1 MKDPKISA
9 VIFDMDGL
17 IIDSEPLWK
26 IAEIEIFK
34 EVGFDFTIE
43 MCALTTGM
51 RIDEVV
57 EFWRK
62 KLKWQNFTNI
72 EIVDKIQN
80 KMIQLIK
87 ENGKLL
93 PGIIDALNLLKA
105 NDVLIA
111 LASSS
116 SMSLINATVDTL
128 KIREFF
134 NIIHSAENEIAGKPN
149 PAVFLSTAKMLNV
162 QPNKCLVLEDSKA
175 GMLAGINA
183 NMRTIVIPEKNSNPK
198 WANQS
203 YKTLKSINEFHL
215 NLLNL

>member
-1 MKDPKISA
+1 MKDHKISA

-17 IIDSEPLWK
+17 ILDSEPLWK
-26 IAEIEIFK
+26 IAEIETFK

-62 KLKWQNFTNI
+62 KIKWESFTNT

-87 ENGKLL
+87 ERGKLL
-93 PGIIDALNLLKA
+93 PGIIESLNLLNA
-105 NDVLIA
+105 NDVLIG

-116 SMSLINATVDTL
+116 SMSLINTTVDTL
-128 KIREFF
+128 KIRKFF
-134 NIIHSAENEIAGKPN
+134 NVIHSAENEIAGKPN
-149 PAVFLSTAKMLNV
+149 PAVFLSAAKMLKVN
-162 QPNKCLVLEDSKA
+162 PEKCLVLEDSKA
-175 GMLAGINA
+175 GMNAGINA
-183 NMRTIVIPEKNSNPK
+183 NMRTIVIPELGTSPK
-198 WANQS
+198 WANRG
-203 YKTLKSINEFHL
+203 YKKLKTMLEF
-215 NLLNL
+215 NLELLR

>member
-1 MKDPKISA
+1 MKNPKISA

-26 IAEIEIFK
+26 IAEIETFK

-43 MCALTTGM
+43 MCAITTGM

-62 KLKWQNFTNI
+62 KLKWQKFSNN
-72 EIVDKIQN
+72 EIVDTIQN
-80 KMIQLIK
+80 KMIQLILQR
-87 ENGKLL
+87 GKLL
-93 PGIIDALNLLKA
+93 PGIIEALNILKA
-105 NDVLIA
+105 NGVLIA

-116 SMSLINATVDTL
+116 SMSLINTTVDSL
-128 KIREFF
+128 EIRRFF

-149 PAVFLSTAKMLNV
+149 PAVFLSTAKMLEV

-175 GMLAGINA
+175 GMNAGINA
-183 NMRTIVIPEKNSNPK
+183 NMRTVVIPEFGTSPK
-198 WANQS
+198 WASNAF
-203 YKTLKSINEFHL
+203 KKLKSMLEF
-215 NLLNL
+215 NLDLLK

>member
-1 MKDPKISA
+1 MKDHKISA

-17 IIDSEPLWK
+17 ILDSEPLWK
-26 IAEIEIFK
+26 IAEIETFK

-62 KLKWQNFTNI
+62 KIKWESFTNT

-87 ENGKLL
+87 ERGKLL
-93 PGIIDALNLLKA
+93 PGIIESLNLLNA
-105 NDVLIA
+105 NDVLIG

-116 SMSLINATVDTL
+116 SMSLINTTVDTL
-128 KIREFF
+128 KIRQFF
-134 NIIHSAENEIAGKPN
+134 NVIHYAENEIAGKPN
-149 PAVFLSTAKMLNV
+149 PAVFLSAAKMLKVN
-162 QPNKCLVLEDSKA
+162 PEKCLVLEDSKA
-175 GMLAGINA
+175 GMNAGINA
-183 NMRTIVIPEKNSNPK
+183 NMRTIVIPVE
-198 WANQS
+198 S
-203 YKTLKSINEFHL
+203 YSFDTPSLMLFL
-215 NLLNL
+215 

>member
-1 MKDPKISA
+1 MKDSKISA

-183 NMRTIVIPEKNSNPK
+183 NMRTIVVPEKNSNPK

-215 NLLNL
+215 KLLNL

>member
-26 IAEIEIFK
+26 IAEIETFK

-62 KLKWQNFTNI
+62 KIKWESFTNT

-87 ENGKLL
+87 ERGKLL
-93 PGIIDALNLLKA
+93 PGIIESLNLLNA
-105 NDVLIA
+105 NDVLIG

-116 SMSLINATVDTL
+116 SMSLINTTVDTL
-128 KIREFF
+128 KIRQFF
-134 NIIHSAENEIAGKPN
+134 NVIHSAENEIAGKPN
-149 PAVFLSTAKMLNV
+149 PAVFLSAAKMLKVN
-162 QPNKCLVLEDSKA
+162 PEKCLVLEDSKA
-175 GMLAGINA
+175 GMNAGINA
-183 NMRTIVIPEKNSNPK
+183 NMRTIVIPELGSSPK
-198 WANQS
+198 WANRG
-203 YKTLKSINEFHL
+203 YKKLKTMLEF
-215 NLLNL
+215 NLELLR

>member
-1 MKDPKISA
+1 MKDHKISA

-17 IIDSEPLWK
+17 ILDSEPLWK
-26 IAEIEIFK
+26 IAEIETFK

-62 KLKWQNFTNI
+62 KIKWESFTNT

-87 ENGKLL
+87 ERGKLL
-93 PGIIDALNLLKA
+93 PGIIESLNLLKA
-105 NDVLIA
+105 NDVLIG

-116 SMSLINATVDTL
+116 SMSLINTTVDTL
-128 KIREFF
+128 KIRKFF
-134 NIIHSAENEIAGKPN
+134 NVIHSAENEIAGKPN
-149 PAVFLSTAKMLNV
+149 PAVFLSAAKMLKVN
-162 QPNKCLVLEDSKA
+162 PEKCLVLEDSKA
-175 GMLAGINA
+175 GMNAGINA
-183 NMRTIVIPEKNSNPK
+183 NMRTIVIPWME
-198 WANQS
+198 
-203 YKTLKSINEFHL
+203 T
-215 NLLNL
+215 